1 MIVRVWRGRVAAQN
15 ERAYIEH
22 LTRRVF
28 PAFRTID
35 GFLGGALLKEQRG
48 ESVEFMV
55 TTRWATMDAIRRFAG
70 ADITKAVVEPAAKE
84 VLLEYDRAVKHY
96 EFVAEISGAGNL

>member
-1 MIVRVWRGRVAAQN
+1 MIVRVWRGRVAAGN

-35 GFLGGALLKEQRG
+35 GFLGGSLLKEGQA

-55 TTRWATMDAIRRFAG
+55 VTRWASMDAIRKFAG
-70 ADITKAVVEPAAKE
+70 ADVTKAVVEPAAE
-84 VLLEYDRAVKHY
+84 AILLNYDRVVKHY
-96 EFVAEISGAGNL
+96 ELAAEISGAGN

>member
-1 MIVRVWRGRVAAQN
+1 MIVRVWRGRVEAQN

-35 GFLGGALLKEQRG
+35 GFLGGSLLKEQHAA
-48 ESVEFMV
+48 SVEFMV
-55 TTRWATMDAIRRFAG
+55 MTRWASMDAVRKFAG
-70 ADITKAVVEPAAKE
+70 ADVTGAVVEPAAQE
-84 VLLEYDRAVKHY
+84 ILIDYDRVVKHY
-96 EFVAEISGAGNL
+96 EFVAEVSGAGNL

>member
-1 MIVRVWRGRVAAQN
+1 MIVRVWRGRVATQY

-28 PAFRTID
+28 PAFRTIK
-35 GFLGGALLKEQRG
+35 GFVGGSLLKEKHA

-55 TTRWATMDAIRRFAG
+55 ITRSTSMDAIRAFAG
-70 ADITKAVVEPAAKE
+70 SDLTKAVIEPAAE
-84 VLLEYDRAVKHY
+84 AILLDYDRTVKHY
-96 EFVAEISGAGNL
+96 DLEAEISGASN

>member
-1 MIVRVWRGRVAAQN
+1 MIVRVWRGRVASQN

-35 GFLGGALLKEQRG
+35 GFLGGSLLKEQHAD
-48 ESVEFMV
+48 SVEFMV
-55 TTRWATMDAIRRFAG
+55 MTRWASMEAIRKFAG
-70 ADITKAVVEPAAKE
+70 ADVTKAVVEPAAE
-84 VLLEYDRAVKHY
+84 AILLNFDRVVKHY
-96 EFVAEISGAGNL
+96 ELATEISRAGT